1 VPPGVNT
8 PTSYTI
14 TQEAC
19 FVWMS
24 FVKVVYAVDGVGN
37 LTYIDPNQAGAA
49 GQAYN
54 LSFTIF
60 DTQSQRNYQNV
71 PTDVNTVGL
80 PRWPTK
86 FPRAMLFLPNSNIQ
100 ISWTNADPAN
110 TYAPYLLALGYRM
123 RVQDAQNILSLI
135 HV

>member
-1 VPPGVNT
+1 MV
-8 PTSYTI
+8 
-14 TQEAC
+14 
-19 FVWMS
+19 
-24 FVKVVYAVDGVGN
+24 
-37 LTYIDPNQAGAA
+37 PNQPGSA

-60 DTQSQRNYQNV
+60 DTQSQRNFQNV

-100 ISWTNADPAN
+100 ISWTNSDPAN
-110 TYAPYLLALGYRM
+110 IYAPYLIALGYRM

-135 HV
+135 HA